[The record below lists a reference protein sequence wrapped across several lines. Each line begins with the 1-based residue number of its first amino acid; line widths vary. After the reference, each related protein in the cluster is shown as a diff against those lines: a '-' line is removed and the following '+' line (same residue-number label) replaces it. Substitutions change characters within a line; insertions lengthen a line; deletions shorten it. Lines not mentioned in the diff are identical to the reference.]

1 MISGTRPSPK
11 PARPTRPA
19 WEGSLRA
26 AIKAAGK
33 VLVLGIG
40 NPDKADD
47 AAGIL
52 AAKALKKALVGRTRS
67 RVKVLLG
74 YETPENLTGE
84 IRRFAPRLVVMIDAA
99 LGAHP
104 PGEVFCVEQEDIPDE
119 GVSTHK
125 ISLRMLVAYLEE
137 TVGCAVVF
145 LGIQAA
151 DLELARPVTPP
162 VARAAARLAARLA
175 GMIRSSSA

>member
-1 MISGTRPSPK
+1 MATHKAKKRDAG
-11 PARPTRPA
+11 RPA
-19 WEGSLRA
+19 WQEALRREIA
-26 AIKAAGK
+26 AAGK

-52 AAKALKKALVGRTRS
+52 AAEGLKKALGGRARI
-67 RVKVLLG
+67 KVLLG

-84 IRRFAPRLVVMIDAA
+84 IRAFAPRLVIMIDAA
-99 LGAHP
+99 LGAHA
-104 PGEVFCVEQEDIPDE
+104 PGTVFVVKREDIPDE

-137 TVGCAVVF
+137 TVGCKAVF
-145 LGIQAA
+145 LGIQAS
-151 DLELARPVTPP
+151 DLELGKPATAAVE
-162 VARAAARLAARLA
+162 RAAQGLAASLA
-175 GMIRSSSA
+175 AMFRSSSA